1 MQSPADSKSVLPLSR
16 SAAGPSTGDGAVDRA
31 LLLRFRLRILAL
43 SRFRL
48 VSPDSYVATYQLSLL
63 PISVLSPSLPSRWLF
78 PLNPYFP

>member
-48 VSPDSYVATYQLSLL
+48 VSPDS
-63 PISVLSPSLPSRWLF
+63 
-78 PLNPYFP
+78 